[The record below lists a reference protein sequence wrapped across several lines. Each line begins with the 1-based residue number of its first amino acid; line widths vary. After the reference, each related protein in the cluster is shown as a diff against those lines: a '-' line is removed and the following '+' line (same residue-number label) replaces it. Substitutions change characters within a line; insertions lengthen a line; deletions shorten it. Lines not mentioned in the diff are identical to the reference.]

1 VAKGDVEPI
10 ELFTR
15 GVSSKGFQV
24 VLKNVEIQHRILEE
38 MPLLAAFDGFK
49 QITGRR
55 LSNEQVRVVD
65 AVKVKE
71 GCRKGYLRS

>member
-1 VAKGDVEPI
+1 MAKGDVDPI

-15 GVSSKGFQV
+15 GVGSKGFQV

-55 LSNEQVRVVD
+55 LSDEQVGLN
-65 AVKVKE
+65 AVKGRKYE
-71 GCRKGYLRS
+71 GTLMK